1 MFLLKAENVL
11 NVTVFSPLNAKPPPP
26 LFWNIFFVP
35 LLALLALPWQ
45 LCLNII
51 NIFKMPE
58 KKKVGGVENTR
69 KIVEKNDNPNFFHR
83 GLFGST
89 FISKLKESIYKAC
102 LCSKW
107 VGRFPNPEDFKIEF
121 TFASVL
127 PGVFLNVKV
136 RYWTCSRTE
145 LERYWKDECKIEIM
159 DMVEQIK

>member
-1 MFLLKAENVL
+1 MNSNFLIFNLSSCFIFVWIRGACPTDGDRARALKRTHVPSQSRKCPKCNCIFPFKCK
-11 NVTVFSPLNAKPPPP
+11 TPPP

-69 KIVEKNDNPNFFHR
+69 KIVEKKNNPNFFHR

-107 VGRFPNPEDFKIEF
+107 VGRF
-121 TFASVL
+121 
-127 PGVFLNVKV
+127 LNVKV
-136 RYWTCSRTE
+136 RYWTWYAV
-145 LERYWKDECKIEIM
+145 ERN
-159 DMVEQIK
+159 